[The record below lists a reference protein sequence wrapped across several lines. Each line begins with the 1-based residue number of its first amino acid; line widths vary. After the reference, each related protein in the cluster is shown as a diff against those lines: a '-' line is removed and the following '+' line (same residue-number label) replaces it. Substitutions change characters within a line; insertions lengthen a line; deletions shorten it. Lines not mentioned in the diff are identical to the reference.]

1 MDDIEM
7 RLPIRLVPRRGAQIF
22 QILFFGFFFCF
33 SLFWIAM
40 ASSAVMS
47 GQPIQGDEIFE
58 RMPYLFPLFG
68 IPFVIVG
75 VLGLGSAVMKLLPGS
90 PYYYVQIAADGITT
104 RKAWKVRRF
113 AWSELS
119 PFGTSLKISR
129 NKNGT
134 SKTWWVVAL
143 RAADA
148 ERLAFETERYK
159 RSILQID
166 AGQYGSGN
174 DDMAATVLAEW
185 LSELRA
191 EAVAHPGRMPDTVVV
206 PPDFRDRAIEIAPA
220 PAAPAVSV
228 AAAAKR
234 SSVIER

>member
-1 MDDIEM
+1 MNDIEM

-40 ASSAVMS
+40 ASTAVMS
-47 GQPIQGDEIFE
+47 GEQIEGEPFASL
-58 RMPYLFPLFG
+58 PYLFPLFG

-75 VLGLGSAVMKLLPGS
+75 LLGLGAAVMKLLPGS
-90 PYYYVQIAADGITT
+90 PYYYVEIAGDGIAI
-104 RKAWKVRRF
+104 RKAWKIRRF

-119 PFGTSLKISR
+119 PFGVALKVTRS
-129 NKNGT
+129 KNGT
-134 SKTWWVVAL
+134 SKTWWAVAL

-159 RSILQID
+159 RSIIQID
-166 AGQYGSGN
+166 AGQYGDGN

-185 LSELRA
+185 LSEVRG
-191 EAVAHPGRMPDTVVV
+191 EAVAHPGRMTETIAV
-206 PPDFRDRAIEIAPA
+206 PPDFRDRAVEVAPA
-220 PAAPAVSV
+220 AAPAVSV

>member
-1 MDDIEM
+1 MNDIEM
-7 RLPIRLVPRRGAQIF
+7 RLPIRLLPRRGAQVF
-22 QILFFGFFFCF
+22 QILFFGFFFGF
-33 SLFWIAM
+33 SIFWMAM

-47 GQPIQGDEIFE
+47 GDKIEGEPFE
-58 RMPYLFPLFG
+58 SLPYLFPLFG
-68 IPFVIVG
+68 IPFAVIG

-90 PYYYVQIAADGITT
+90 PYYYVEIGKDGITT
-104 RKAWKVRRF
+104 RKAWKFRRF

-119 PFGTSLKISR
+119 PFGTFLRVTRS
-129 NKNGT
+129 KNGT
-134 SKTWWVVAL
+134 TKTWWVVAL

-148 ERLAFETERYK
+148 DRLAIEAERYK

-166 AGQYGSGN
+166 AGQYGSG
-174 DDMAATVLAEW
+174 DADQAATALADW

-191 EAVAHPGRMPDTVVV
+191 EAVAHPARGPASTVV
-206 PPDFRDRAIEIAPA
+206 PPDFRDRAIEVA
-220 PAAPAVSV
+220 PAAAAQPTSI